1 MKVIRNS
8 LAMPPKLD
16 HVMTVSLK
24 PQTIKRAERDNNP
37 SYKNPDFFRIFRVT
51 CDF

>member
-1 MKVIRNS
+1 MKVIRDW

-16 HVMTVSLK
+16 HVLTVSLK
-24 PQTIKRAERDNNP
+24 PQTIKREERDNKP

-51 CDF
+51 WDF